1 MLRVTKWILACVL
14 AALLLGGCGARTVD
28 QMYCLPKRS
37 EDYNN
42 LQTAIEK
49 AMGDMEYCAP
59 LTGENQQTVQM
70 ADLDGDSIQE
80 YLVFA
85 KGAAEKPL
93 HILIFRQEGES
104 YVLSQT
110 IESYGT
116 AFDQV
121 EYVTADG
128 SGNVLLAVGSQLSD
142 QVLRSMTVYTFH
154 DGQAEKLLTTN
165 YTKFLTCD
173 LNEDTFREIMVI
185 RPGQTE
191 TDKGI
196 AELYHMTGGSLERSN
211 EVNMSEPADRMKR
224 IVTGKLHGGR
234 QAVYVASAVDE
245 NAIITDVFALVKGVF
260 TNVSFSNESGT
271 SVKTLR
277 NYYVYADDIDN
288 DGVVELPSLIT
299 MPPMENLP
307 SAERQYLIRW
317 YAMASDGSEVDKLY
331 TYHNFAGGWYLVL
344 DPSWAERMTVVQVG
358 GGYECYL
365 WNETLTE
372 AKKLLSFFTFTG
384 QNRDE
389 MSISDGRFVLYKT
402 DTTIYCASLEPEAAQ
417 IGMTRESLSESFHM
431 IYRDWNTGET

>member
-1 MLRVTKWILACVL
+1 MRKPKWILVCAF

-42 LQTAIEK
+42 LQSAIES
-49 AMGDMEYCAP
+49 AMGTMDYCAP
-59 LTGENQQTVQM
+59 LAGENQQTVQM
-70 ADLDGDSIQE
+70 ADLDGDGEQE

-85 KGAAEKPL
+85 KGSAEKPL
-93 HILIFRQEGES
+93 NILIFQEEEEG
-104 YVLSQT
+104 YVLAQT
-110 IESYGT
+110 IEGYGT

-121 EYVTADG
+121 EYVMMDG
-128 SGNVLLAVGSQLSD
+128 SGSTLLVVGSQLSD
-142 QVLRSMTVYTFH
+142 QVLRSVKVYAFR
-154 DGQAEKLLTTN
+154 DGKTEQLLSAN
-165 YTKFLTCD
+165 YTKFLSCD
-173 LNEDTFREIMVI
+173 LNDDTFQEILVI

-196 AELYHMTGGSLERSN
+196 AELYHMVKGTLERSN
-211 EVNMSEPADRMKR
+211 EVNMSEPADRLKR
-224 IVTGKLHGGR
+224 IVSGKLHGGKP
-234 QAVYVASAVDE
+234 AVYVASAVDE
-245 NAIITDVFALVKGVF
+245 NAIITDVFTLVNRVF

-299 MPPMENLP
+299 MQPMENTQ

-317 YAMASDGSEVDKLY
+317 YAMAADGSEVDKLY

-344 DPSWAERMTVVQVG
+344 DASLASRMTVVQSG
-358 GGYECYL
+358 GSYECYL
-365 WNETLTE
+365 WNGDFTE
-372 AKKLLSFFTFTG
+372 AKKLLTFFTFTG

-402 DTTIYCASLEPEAAQ
+402 DTTIYCASLEPEAAE
-417 IGMTRESLSESFHM
+417 IGMTQETLTGSFHM